1 VGQSSKTAEIWRWG
15 KNRKTPTFE
24 KVKFFAQKIR
34 LTLEE
39 NICVQKDYFRET
51 KKIGGGADPPPKKNF
66 FFPKIRFF
74 ERPLEKTHFREKN

>member
-1 VGQSSKTAEIWRWG
+1 MTPKFCGPKFKNGGDMAMGAKAG
-15 KNRKTPTFE
+15 KPPLLK

-51 KKIGGGADPPPKKNF
+51 KKIWGWG
-66 FFPKIRFF
+66 
-74 ERPLEKTHFREKN
+74 